1 MLKGL
6 LQRRLLFVTGKGGV
20 GKTTMVAALGLLATR
35 QGKRVLLCELDTD
48 PSLRRIFSV
57 PAIGFETARLAE
69 NLYACNLVAAD
80 CMRAFV
86 GRVVPSR
93 RVADAIVGNRI
104 VGIFFESAPSVMEAV
119 ILDQIAERVTQE
131 KPGYDL
137 VIIDL
142 PASGHAIKLLRVAR
156 SMAEMVSIGEL
167 AKRLHEVDAL
177 FTDPARAGL
186 VLVTLPEEMPVNE
199 TLELAAN
206 LKSAVKTAI
215 VGVVC
220 NGLRH
225 LKVEAADTEAASAAL
240 GNASAAGAPELL
252 EALELARYW
261 TEQEREQIA
270 RLRTELSIPLFDTPF
285 VFSKASDRDLV
296 EQVAGRLMEQA

>member
-1 MLKGL
+1 MLKSL

-20 GKTTMVAALGLLATR
+20 GKTTLVAALGMMAAK

-48 PSLRRIFSV
+48 PSLRRIFGV
-57 PAIGFETARLAE
+57 PSIGFETARLAD
-69 NLYACNLVAAD
+69 NLYGCNLVAAD

-86 GRVVPSR
+86 SRVVPSR
-93 RVADAIVGNRI
+93 RIADAIVSNRI

-119 ILDQIAERVTQE
+119 ILDQITERVTQE
-131 KPGYDL
+131 RPGYDL

-167 AKRLHEVDAL
+167 AKRLREVDAL

-186 VLVTLPEEMPVNE
+186 VLVTLPEEMPANE
-199 TLELAAN
+199 TIELASS
-206 LKSAVKTAI
+206 LQTAVKTPI

-225 LKVEAADTEAASAAL
+225 LGVEAADNEAAKAAVA
-240 GNASAAGAPELL
+240 GETGEGAAELL
-252 EALELARYW
+252 EALELARFW
-261 TEQEREQIA
+261 TVQEQEQFA
-270 RLRTELSIPLFDTPF
+270 RLRSELSVPFFDTPF
-285 VFSKASDRDLV
+285 VFSKTNDRDLV
-296 EQVAGRLMEQA
+296 EQLVARLSEQA